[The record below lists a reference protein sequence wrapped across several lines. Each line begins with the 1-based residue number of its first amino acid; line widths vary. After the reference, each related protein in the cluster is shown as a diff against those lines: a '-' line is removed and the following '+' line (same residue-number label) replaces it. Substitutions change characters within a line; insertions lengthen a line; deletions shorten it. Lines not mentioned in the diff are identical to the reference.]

1 MWPQLAAFALG
12 VWLTAA
18 PDALG
23 YSQPARENDHVVGP
37 LAATVGLAAA
47 FAATRPL
54 RWLNLPLGLWQLVAP
69 FFLGYA
75 GPVETFNAVLVG
87 AGLLAL
93 VPLRGA
99 TPAPLG
105 GGWRMLWDPA
115 ADPVRTAST
124 P

>member
-1 MWPQLAAFALG
+1 MYPQLAAFAVG

-18 PDALG
+18 PETLG
-23 YSQPARENDHVVGP
+23 YGYPARGSDHIVGP

-54 RWLNLPLGLWQLVAP
+54 RWLNLPFGAWLLLAP
-69 FFLGYA
+69 WVLGY
-75 GPVETFNAVLVG
+75 GRTELVNG
-87 AGLLAL
+87 TICGLLLASL
-93 VPLRGA
+93 SFASEKAAG
-99 TPAPLG
+99 LG

-115 ADPVRTAST
+115 ADPARAGGA